1 MELLNKLCHMI
12 AVHQSM
18 MASYGNG
25 HHQSFS
31 VAEILS
37 GGDFGDTVARAHI
50 SGVLHVGK

>member
-12 AVHQSM
+12 AVDQSM

-50 SGVLHVGK
+50 GGVLHVGK